1 MKNTKTQTKGIMSE
15 VEKEIKYNKM
25 FWLKRLKTNFDR
37 RKDINMLRFHN
48 EVFKWDKQILIDDYT
63 INHINDFMRKG
74 YEYTTEEML
83 ENKRRFDER
92 ETTEDV
98 GRDGFINPYFTN
110 QWFKEERKQLT
121 KCLNKI
127 LS

>member
-1 MKNTKTQTKGIMSE
+1 MKNTKTETMSE
-15 VEKEIKYNKM
+15 IEKEIKYNKM
-25 FWLKRLKTNFDR
+25 FWLKKVKTNFDR
-37 RKDINMLRFHN
+37 RKDIDMLRFHN
-48 EVFKWDKQILIDDYT
+48 KVFEFDKKILIDDYT
-63 INHINDFMRKG
+63 INHPMGCVK
-74 YEYTTEEML
+74 YTTEEML
-83 ENKRRFDER
+83 ENKRRFDEN

-98 GRDGFINPYFTN
+98 RRDGFINPYFIN